1 MWFLHV
7 IMNKNKKTKTTK
19 RIENKD
25 DYEKSSF
32 KDVIEDMENARDKG
46 LESLPKIKKEQVPTG
61 EEVSKEILLF
71 WINHCFYVNQ
81 RARALNES
89 ICINF

>member
-1 MWFLHV
+1 MR
-7 IMNKNKKTKTTK
+7 KKTTK

-32 KDVIEDMENARDKG
+32 KDVIEDMEDTRDKG

-61 EEVSKEILLF
+61 E
-71 WINHCFYVNQ
+71 
-81 RARALNES
+81 S
-89 ICINF
+89 IATNIVW